1 MSTEPGPVVGL
12 LLAAGAGRR
21 MGVPKA
27 LLRDAAGVPFLDRA
41 VGLLLEGCATVTVVL
56 GASADEARVLLDEA
70 GWADDPAVSV
80 VVADDW
86 AEGMGAS
93 LRCGLTALQH
103 GPGDAALATLVDLP
117 DIDDAVLRRVLGAG
131 TGRGALVR
139 ATYDGRP
146 GHPVLLG
153 RDHWAGIV
161 ATAEGDRGARTYLA
175 AHEPVA
181 CECGDLATG
190 RDVDRPEDLGQPPP
204 TRSS

>member
-1 MSTEPGPVVGL
+1 MSRPGTGQVAGL

-21 MGVPKA
+21 MGQPKA
-27 LLRDAAGVPFLDRA
+27 LLRDATGVSFVDGA
-41 VGLLLEGCATVTVVL
+41 VGLRLEGCDTVTVVL
-56 GASADEARVLLDEA
+56 GASADEARTLLDEA
-70 GWADDPAVSV
+70 GWTDDPAVDV

-93 LRCGLTALQH
+93 LRTGLTALQD
-103 GPGDAALATLVDLP
+103 GPGDAPLVTLVDLP
-117 DIDDAVLRRVLGAG
+117 DVDDAVLRRVLDTASGP
-131 TGRGALVR
+131 TALVR
-139 ATYDGRP
+139 ATYAGRP

-153 RDHWAGIV
+153 RDHLAGVV

-190 RDVDRPEDLGQPPP
+190 RDVDRPEDL
-204 TRSS
+204 S